1 MYFMKVVDYFVLA
14 CLQITNPLGV
24 TLDIKGVVVGRSK
37 SAPNKSLQ
45 DINNVIYETTIYIYI
60 YI

>member
-1 MYFMKVVDYFVLA
+1 MVAQRMKMYFMKVVDYFVLA

-37 SAPNKSLQ
+37 SAPNKSL
-45 DINNVIYETTIYIYI
+45 
-60 YI
+60 